1 MPHALLIGA
10 SSSIA
15 SYFKKSFDK
24 SCLTF
29 TEAGRHS
36 ELKVSLDCLD
46 LDSLLL
52 PPGITHAIF
61 FAGITNIQ
69 YCEDHPEYS
78 RLVNLT
84 STLAFIRHLNSQGVP
99 CLFLSSS
106 AVFSNTTRDTSELS
120 LKDPNSIYGIL
131 KSQVEDEIL
140 DSEFNAVLRIPKVLS
155 KTTPLIDG
163 WFSNLL
169 SGVKIR
175 PFFDLRLSPI
185 SFPTVSKFLYDWI
198 LCTEEYNRQKIL
210 HLSPSADIT
219 YHQLALY
226 IANYL
231 GVPHELVAPI
241 SVSSLSRPLLFNPSQ
256 AFLSVTLPHS
266 RSLNLNDEIKIMLQ
280 K

>member
-24 SCLTF
+24 NCLTF

-78 RLVNLT
+78 RLVNLRLHT
-84 STLAFIRHLNSQGVP
+84 IHTPFESQGVP

-106 AVFSNTTRDTSELS
+106 S
-120 LKDPNSIYGIL
+120 
-131 KSQVEDEIL
+131 
-140 DSEFNAVLRIPKVLS
+140 
-155 KTTPLIDG
+155 
-163 WFSNLL
+163 
-169 SGVKIR
+169 
-175 PFFDLRLSPI
+175 FFKYNQRYLN
-185 SFPTVSKFLYDWI
+185 FL
-198 LCTEEYNRQKIL
+198 
-210 HLSPSADIT
+210 
-219 YHQLALY
+219 
-226 IANYL
+226 
-231 GVPHELVAPI
+231 
-241 SVSSLSRPLLFNPSQ
+241 
-256 AFLSVTLPHS
+256 
-266 RSLNLNDEIKIMLQ
+266 
-280 K
+280 